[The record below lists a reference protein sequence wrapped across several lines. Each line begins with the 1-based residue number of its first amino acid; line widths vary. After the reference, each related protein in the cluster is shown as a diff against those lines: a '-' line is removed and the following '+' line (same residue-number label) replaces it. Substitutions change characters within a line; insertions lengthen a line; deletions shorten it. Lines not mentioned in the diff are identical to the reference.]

1 MTFLLITIV
10 VGIGSEFLQAIL
22 PNGRIFDALDI
33 AANIIGSVSAI
44 GLCTLYHKRM
54 LERKRKRKLEGYGIV
69 GGGDGTEDLELG
81 EGGGAEQEIGVV
93 DPNEHDEH
101 DERGEVWDEIGGD
114 GSADE
119 EVGKLTPSS
128 GSAE

>member
-1 MTFLLITIV
+1 
-10 VGIGSEFLQAIL
+10 
-22 PNGRIFDALDI
+22 
-33 AANIIGSVSAI
+33 
-44 GLCTLYHKRM
+44 M
-54 LERKRKRKLEGYGIV
+54 LERKRKKKLEGYGIV

-93 DPNEHDEH
+93 GPGERDEE
-101 DERGEVWDEIGGD
+101 DEGGEAWDEIGGD
-114 GSADE
+114 GSVDG